1 MRYLALIYG
10 DESRW
15 AGLSEEDRDREMGEY
30 IALSNADVAVGGSE
44 LDSVTTATTVR
55 VRGDETLV
63 TDGPFA
69 ETTEALGGYYVF
81 ECETIDEACTW
92 AAKIP
97 AARHGAI
104 EVRPVYIDPNAN
116 ATEEAT

>member
-1 MRYLALIYG
+1 MKYLALIYG
-10 DESRW
+10 EEGRW
-15 AGLSEEDRDREMGEY
+15 ADLSPEDRESELGEY
-30 IALSNADVAVGGSE
+30 IALSRADVTVAGDE

-69 ETTEALGGYYVF
+69 ETTEVLGGYYLF

-104 EVRPVYIDPNAN
+104 EVRPVYVDGGASS
-116 ATEEAT
+116 

>member
-10 DESRW
+10 EEGRW
-15 AGLSEEDRDREMGEY
+15 AGLSPEERESELGEY
-30 IALSNADVAVGGSE
+30 IALSKADVTVGGDE

-55 VRGDETLV
+55 VRSDETLV

-69 ETTEALGGYYVF
+69 ETAEVLGGYYVF
-81 ECETIDEACTW
+81 ECDTIDDACAW

-116 ATEEAT
+116 GSGEAS

>member
-1 MRYLALIYG
+1 MQYLALIYG

-15 AGLSEEDRDREMGEY
+15 EGLSAEEREREMGEY
-30 IALSNADVAVGGSE
+30 MALSGADVTVGGNE
-44 LDSVTTATTVR
+44 LDGIATATTVR

-69 ETTEALGGYYVF
+69 ELKEAIGGYYVF
-81 ECETIDEACTW
+81 ECDSIDEACTW

-104 EVRPVYIDPNAN
+104 EVRPVYVDGG
-116 ATEEAT
+116 EQS